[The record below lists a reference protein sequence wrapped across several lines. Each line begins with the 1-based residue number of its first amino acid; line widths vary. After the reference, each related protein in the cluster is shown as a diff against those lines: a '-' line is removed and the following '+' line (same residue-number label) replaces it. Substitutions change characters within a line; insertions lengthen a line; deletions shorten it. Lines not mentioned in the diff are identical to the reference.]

1 MRRRE
6 VVSLMSFT
14 PYRWSIVSTLV
25 GCYLK
30 ESIHNTLMCRWGFML
45 YTCAHSLDHVNTPDM
60 TTNLKWSFFWMT
72 LRGTP
77 IPTFKK
83 SSYAHTGS
91 LGHTSETKV
100 RGATMYWS
108 LPLRL
113 KK

>member
-6 VVSLMSFT
+6 VVSLVSFT
-14 PYRWSIVSTLV
+14 SVIVSAIV
-25 GCYLK
+25 RCYLK
-30 ESIHNTLMCRWGFML
+30 ESVHTTLMRKWGFML
-45 YTCAHSLDHVNTPDM
+45 KACVHSLDHVSTPFM

-91 LGHTSETKV
+91 LGHTSDTQV
-100 RGATMYWS
+100 RGTTMYWS